1 MRVQIKRKR
10 RFVSTL
16 QKWFPWIPSKE
27 WSRREKGRNFSEEAP
42 LGEGCSPGVLVVASS
57 SSFSLPSL
65 LLHLYMC
72 MCACICVCMC
82 AFRSPLSLSL
92 SLSLSPL
99 SLSLFLSHNHCPLLL
114 GSFISISSFLSP
126 LRSRPL
132 SETNRTFRF
141 YLPLSFSPSHIFNIF
156 LSSSYDQ
163 ISFLPPGRTAAGS
176 CDQLL
181 LIGRNKGILCVLR
194 EPHEES
200 SRQISR
206 ESLTDLL

>member
-1 MRVQIKRKR
+1 MRVQIKGKR

-42 LGEGCSPGVLVVASS
+42 LGERCSPGVLVVASS

-82 AFRSPLSLSL
+82 AFRSPSLS
-92 SLSLSPL
+92 L

-114 GSFISISSFLSP
+114 GSFISISSFLFP

-176 CDQLL
+176 DDQLL